1 MEEEKL
7 KYIRGKYS
15 SGQKEATKK
24 YNAKAYDNITIR
36 VPKGN
41 KAVIQK
47 YADELSISLNRFV
60 ISSIEY
66 AIEKDIFKE

>member
-1 MEEEKL
+1 MSYTEANKKATM
-7 KYIRGKYS
+7 KYIK
-15 SGQKEATKK
+15 
-24 YNAKAYDNITIR
+24 NNYDEIKIR

-47 YADELSISLNRFV
+47 YADDLSISLNRFV

-66 AIEKDIFKE
+66 AMENDIFKE

>member
-1 MEEEKL
+1 MSYTEANKKATM
-7 KYIRGKYS
+7 KYIK
-15 SGQKEATKK
+15 
-24 YNAKAYDNITIR
+24 NNYDEIKVR

-66 AIEKDIFKE
+66 AMEKDIFKE